1 MAGGGSKRGFL
12 IPLLYN
18 IHGPNNILIIYTYN
32 IIEYIIHHIH
42 HYTRKSTT

>member
-1 MAGGGSKRGFL
+1 MVGGGSKRGFL

-18 IHGPNNILIIYTYN
+18 IHGPISILIIYTYN

-42 HYTRKSTT
+42 HVSRKSTT